1 MSIIV
6 FLVSKL
12 RNSGVQLNFNFT
24 FDIKSQKAGTWDNT
38 CTPGKSFTNT
48 SYLTAMRCDKK
59 SK

>member
-24 FDIKSQKAGTWDNT
+24 FEIKSQKPEHGEHEYT
-38 CTPGKSFTNT
+38 CNMKNFYKYIMFNNNE
-48 SYLTAMRCDKK
+48 MW
-59 SK
+59 